1 RWSPTRVKLEWL
13 VWRRRYIATQGPTP
27 HTLDAFWRMIWQ
39 HKVHTVVMITNLV
52 ERGRRKCDMYWPGG
66 GRGSSAEFG
75 GVHVTLLHEDESS
88 PPSPLSEEDAAGRM
102 VVQYHYTVWPDHGTP
117 RHPLAVLPA
126 GVGRTG
132 TYIVLDAQLNQLKL
146 TGTLSPLGFLCRART
161 QRNHLVQTEEQYV
174 FVHDA
179 LLEHVRSGN
188 TEVPF
193 TEAREYLVKLLQPI
207 SEDELAV
214 LDLNPPKHKSIN
226 DLTNGIENGDT
237 ASLKSSKDE
246 TDKDVVENGSQLS
259 IKTDDLNSEQSKS
272 VKEDEDVKE
281 VMTNGDES
289 EGVYDLGPRSTD
301 TYSKKMQAY
310 NNMTEQEKE
319 ELRRIVRA
327 PRCPP
332 TRPASCSCPSQ
343 ASKHPPAGAAPEL
356 WRLLWDHT
364 AQLVLTLAAPPAPHP
379 PAGAAPELWRLLWDH
394 TAQLVLTL
402 AAPPAPHPPAGA
414 APELWRLLWDHTAQ
428 LVLTLA
434 APPAPVTI
442 RDAAPAGRRRAR
454 AVAAAVGPHRA
465 AGADAGRPPAPVT
478 IRDAAPAGRRRARA
492 VAAAVGPHRAAGAD
506 AGRPPAPVTIRDA
519 APAGRRRARAVAAA
533 VGPHRAAGADA
544 GRPPAPHPPAGAA
557 PELWRLLWDHTA
569 QLVLTLAAPPAP
581 HPPAGAA
588 PELWRLLWDHTAQ
601 LVLTLAA
608 PPAPVTI
615 RDAAPA
621 GRRRARA
628 VAAAVGP
635 HRAAGADAGRP
646 PAPHPPAGAAPE
658 LWRLLWDHTAQLVLT
673 LAAPPAPHPPAG
685 AAPELWRLLWD
696 HTAQLVL
703 TLAAPRAA
711 PAGRRR
717 ARAVA
722 AAVGPHRAAGADAGR
737 PPAPHPPAGAAPEL
751 WRLLW
756 DHTAQL
762 VLTLAAPPRRT
773 RRPAPRPSCGGC
785 CGTTRAA
792 GADAGRPPAPV
803 TIRDAAPAGRRRAR
817 AVAAAVG
824 PHRAAGADAGRP
836 PAPHPPAGAA
846 PELWRLLWDHTAQLV
861 LTLAAPPAPHPPAG
875 AAPELWRLLWDH
887 TAQLVL
893 TLAAPVTI
901 RDAAPAGR
909 RRARAVAAAVGP
921 HRAAGADAG
930 RPPAPHPP
938 AGAAPELWRL
948 LWDHTA
954 QLVLTLAAPPAPHPP
969 AGAAPELWR
978 LLWDHTAQL
987 VLTLAAPPA
996 PVTIRDAAPAG
1007 RRRAR
1012 AVAAAVGPHRAAGA
1026 DAGRPPA
1033 PVTIRDAAPAG
1044 RRRARAVAAAVG
1056 PHRAAGADAGRPP
1069 APVTIRD
1076 AAPAG
1081 RRRARAVAAAV
1092 GPHRAAGADAGRP
1105 PAPHPPAGA
1114 APELWRLLWDHTAQL
1129 VLTLA
1134 APPAPVTIRDAAP
1147 AGRRRARAV
1156 AAAVGPHRAA
1166 GADAGRPP
1174 APVTIRDAAPAGRRR
1189 ARAVAAA
1196 VGPHRAAGADA
1207 GRPPAP
1213 DCETFWPTEDEKE
1226 LFVANFRAS
1235 FVSKDTYVAYRKS
1248 ARKSTPAETPA
1259 EPETNGYRRQ
1269 ESDCADDERLIPENG
1284 SPVADTEPAYRFD
1297 RTELRLE
1304 RLSAGNRDLSTRK
1317 SIANGDLFSS
1327 FSEKKSGPK
1336 SPRSPS
1342 KMSLKNFKLSSPTK
1356 FKFPDWGSRAA
1367 GSPPD
1372 VAPPPPP
1379 VAPSLTVEEEAELR
1393 RPFYRFE
1400 KVDKVPEN
1408 IPSDRVIEV
1417 TNVSVHSL
1425 QDDYQLSVKFIQCS
1439 GWLEGDTTEYCQG
1452 KPDEN
1457 EFVRAVRE
1465 ATSESERAEAVDR
1478 LIAPYKDSFAL
1489 IEFVAGCQM
1498 EYKNGPAWRL
1508 EGDVILHAERG
1519 ACGGARAPDARA
1531 QFRAP
1536 ADDRASLY
1544 TWGALCAHAR
1554 CSPRAPS
1561 PRPLLAQYC
1570 ALAAYHPS

>member
-1 RWSPTRVKLEWL
+1 MYIRCMLGAIFIIFILCVHCDNSVNYNESKEIYVPSAPQNLTVNRVTSEDIHLSWAPPTTFTHHFIPNPEPKATADNTELQGDEPMKNDLPAIRAETLTNFETIIDSYKKDKLKYNDEFPLPDIMNDYRIRRDLRSHRHRKRRQDVNATDTRTTHAEKHDLETHEAIEFPIEVVKKSFTPVYPHKDATQIAYVLYFEQGVPKIDASTVIGVPSSADVKKMNYFPSDLGMADYSKATKNLTLLNTAGVLTKVVGFRLRNLKPFTPYKIWVRAFYNFSLQGVKSSDLLDRLGPQSEPLYVLTDVLPPSAPVILNLTCDQPHDILYLQWRQPLEYNNSLDQYVVTLRKLPEQQPRLAQTPHQQKWSPTRVKLEWL

-75 GVHVTLLHEDESS
+75 GVHVTLLHEDVRAAYTVRHMRVRNQNHKPESS

-117 RHPLAVLPA
+117 RHPLAVLPFVQAAAADPGTVLVHCSA

-319 ELRRIVRA
+319 ELRRANRAENYALLERMRSLANRNQSYQGPPPVNLLEKQFLLIMRSCVEPSVCARA
-327 PRCPP
+327 PHNIEKN
-332 TRPASCSCPSQ
+332 RPGAALPSDTARVMLVPKPGVEGSEYVNASWVCGRRRLREYAVTQ
-343 ASKHPPAGAAPEL
+343 HPPAGAAPEL

-364 AQLVLTLAAPPAPHP
+364 AQLVLTLAA
-379 PAGAAPELWRLLWDH
+379 
-394 TAQLVLTL
+394 
-402 AAPPAPHPPAGA
+402 
-414 APELWRLLWDHTAQ
+414 
-428 LVLTLA
+428 
-434 APPAPVTI
+434 
-442 RDAAPAGRRRAR
+442 
-454 AVAAAVGPHRA
+454 
-465 AGADAGRPPAPVT
+465 
-478 IRDAAPAGRRRARA
+478 
-492 VAAAVGPHRAAGAD
+492 
-506 AGRPPAPVTIRDA
+506 
-519 APAGRRRARAVAAA
+519 
-533 VGPHRAAGADA
+533 
-544 GRPPAPHPPAGAA
+544 
-557 PELWRLLWDHTA
+557 
-569 QLVLTLAAPPAP
+569 
-581 HPPAGAA
+581 
-588 PELWRLLWDHTAQ
+588 
-601 LVLTLAA
+601 
-608 PPAPVTI
+608 
-615 RDAAPA
+615 
-621 GRRRARA
+621 
-628 VAAAVGP
+628 
-635 HRAAGADAGRP
+635 
-646 PAPHPPAGAAPE
+646 
-658 LWRLLWDHTAQLVLT
+658 
-673 LAAPPAPHPPAG
+673 
-685 AAPELWRLLWD
+685 
-696 HTAQLVL
+696 
-703 TLAAPRAA
+703 
-711 PAGRRR
+711 
-717 ARAVA
+717 
-722 AAVGPHRAAGADAGR
+722 
-737 PPAPHPPAGAAPEL
+737 
-751 WRLLW
+751 
-756 DHTAQL
+756 
-762 VLTLAAPPRRT
+762 
-773 RRPAPRPSCGGC
+773 
-785 CGTTRAA
+785 
-792 GADAGRPPAPV
+792 
-803 TIRDAAPAGRRRAR
+803 
-817 AVAAAVG
+817 
-824 PHRAAGADAGRP
+824 
-836 PAPHPPAGAA
+836 
-846 PELWRLLWDHTAQLV
+846 
-861 LTLAAPPAPHPPAG
+861 
-875 AAPELWRLLWDH
+875 
-887 TAQLVL
+887 
-893 TLAAPVTI
+893 
-901 RDAAPAGR
+901 
-909 RRARAVAAAVGP
+909 
-921 HRAAGADAG
+921 
-930 RPPAPHPP
+930 
-938 AGAAPELWRL
+938 
-948 LWDHTA
+948 
-954 QLVLTLAAPPAPHPP
+954 
-969 AGAAPELWR
+969 
-978 LLWDHTAQL
+978 
-987 VLTLAAPPA
+987 
-996 PVTIRDAAPAG
+996 
-1007 RRRAR
+1007 
-1012 AVAAAVGPHRAAGA
+1012 
-1026 DAGRPPA
+1026 
-1033 PVTIRDAAPAG
+1033 
-1044 RRRARAVAAAVG
+1044 
-1056 PHRAAGADAGRPP
+1056 
-1069 APVTIRD
+1069 
-1076 AAPAG
+1076 
-1081 RRRARAVAAAV
+1081 
-1092 GPHRAAGADAGRP
+1092 
-1105 PAPHPPAGA
+1105 
-1114 APELWRLLWDHTAQL
+1114 
-1129 VLTLA
+1129 
-1134 APPAPVTIRDAAP
+1134 
-1147 AGRRRARAV
+1147 
-1156 AAAVGPHRAA
+1156 
-1166 GADAGRPP
+1166 
-1174 APVTIRDAAPAGRRR
+1174 
-1189 ARAVAAA
+1189 
-1196 VGPHRAAGADA
+1196 
-1207 GRPPAP
+1207 PPAP

-1498 EYKNGPAWRL
+1498 EYKNGPVVVVDKH
-1508 EGDVILHAERG
+1508 GDWKAMSFCTLSA